1 MPPTKRK
8 SAAATPAKTVPAP
21 ANDREELGLADLAR
35 GILARE
41 LRPLVGHVRRLAED
55 VLAHEEKRAR
65 KKAAGGKKDGKKHKL
80 AKIPG
85 QKGKK

>member
-8 SAAATPAKTVPAP
+8 TTAAKPAKPVPAA
-21 ANDREELGLADLAR
+21 ANDREELGLVELAR

-41 LRPLVGHVRRLAED
+41 LRPLAGHVRRLAEA
-55 VLAHEEKRAR
+55 VLVHEEKRAK
-65 KKAAGGKKDGKKHKL
+65 KKAGGGKKDGKKHKL